1 MKDGGRAAGIFRAL
15 GHPVRLEILGILLA
29 EGEACVCHLQAR
41 LGLRQAYL
49 SQQLARLRQAGL
61 VVDRREGLNV
71 FYRPVT
77 EGIGDLLRVGDRL
90 EAELGDLGDALRA
103 SHIAGSKAPQPCPC
117 PRCQGVE
124 PPARSVKAPSL
135 EAAQPG
141 RRA

>member
-1 MKDGGRAAGIFRAL
+1 L
-15 GHPVRLEILGILLA
+15 GHPVRLEILGILVA

-90 EAELGDLGDALRA
+90 EADLRDLGDALRA
-103 SHIAGSKAPQPCPC
+103 SHLAGSKAPQPCPC

-124 PPARSVKAPSL
+124 HPRPIIQGPVSRSRPAW
-135 EAAQPG
+135 
-141 RRA
+141 